1 MLVGI
6 SIMLLIIGFI
16 FKKFPPKKIN
26 SIYGYRTSSSM
37 KNKKVWDYAQI
48 IGANSFIVLGLIFG
62 IFGGVFY
69 LLDFEQYIVEMVI
82 FILGFILMMIYDE
95 KSIRDFDKE

>member
-1 MLVGI
+1 
-6 SIMLLIIGFI
+6 MLLIIGFI